1 MSVAHLSDAGTCRRL
16 QAGIRRDPNHRHS
29 HGAPDAEVTMVTW
42 PLFKIVIF
50 FFFFLSK
57 VFIEASRYNMFFQ
70 PSTSSYLRFNQH
82 Y

>member
-42 PLFKIVIF
+42 PLFKIDMRHM
-50 FFFFLSK
+50 
-57 VFIEASRYNMFFQ
+57 VFIVIVAFK
-70 PSTSSYLRFNQH
+70 
-82 Y
+82 